1 MKMHTSVRVLVMQ
14 ATESLEQNKKFL
26 RNKLASGIVIKYI
39 FAYNLRR

>member
-1 MKMHTSVRVLVMQ
+1 MQ

-39 FAYNLRR
+39 FAYNLHR